1 MKGDLAKLKERYS
14 FYWKR
19 QWKLWQ
25 FWACEALFC
34 AACFPCEWPALMVFA
49 LIALVYPIA
58 CMKKELDES

>member
-25 FWACEALFC
+25 FWAVCKVAGYTNVHF
-34 AACFPCEWPALMVFA
+34 
-49 LIALVYPIA
+49 
-58 CMKKELDES
+58 